1 MIALLLMTLD
11 EEERN
16 RILSLWQENGAALV
30 LYAQK
35 ELGTDGT
42 IDDAQDIVSDAM
54 EKLMIHFERYKSRTD
69 DQMKGLLFRIVKNL
83 CMDMH
88 RTRKRHPAVEPYDEI
103 EDMLQAE
110 IATEQTPEDIVISEE
125 NIHRMRDI
133 FLSLSPEFRV
143 ILEMKLNEEMT
154 VEEISEELHITKS
167 AVWTR
172 LSRARKQVRIKWEAE
187 EHE

>member
-1 MIALLLMTLD
+1 
-11 EEERN
+11 
-16 RILSLWQENGAALV
+16 
-30 LYAQK
+30 
-35 ELGTDGT
+35 
-42 IDDAQDIVSDAM
+42 
-54 EKLMIHFERYKSRTD
+54 
-69 DQMKGLLFRIVKNL
+69 
-83 CMDMH
+83 
-88 RTRKRHPAVEPYDEI
+88 
-103 EDMLQAE
+103 
-110 IATEQTPEDIVISEE
+110 
-125 NIHRMRDI
+125 MRDI